1 MSIPARGWWRDDLVS
16 RVKADP
22 GLRWDFPDLLSG
34 LDVLRDVVESDLTEE
49 KNRRSTA
56 IDTYLTEQF
65 EEDKQVRFKQV
76 DLLDDLLG
84 LFVDVPMSVAPT
96 SKRPSGKERDLAAL
110 YPIWLR
116 LNDHPPDGPMAREL
130 APGSGV
136 HAGLESQFDFPAA
149 DLLLDAAFQDWSPLT
164 VLEGAPGQ
172 GKSTI
177 TQYLCQVHR
186 MRLLDRDVARLPG
199 HHREAPLRLPF
210 RVDLRDLATWFQG
223 KDPFDPDQGPDGDH
237 PQSVE
242 GFLAA
247 SIGHHS
253 GGMEFD
259 VADLR
264 AVLKV
269 SACVMVFDGL
279 DEVVD
284 IEIRRRLVEE
294 LTATSRRLGN
304 GSLSFQMI
312 VTSRPAAFAKSPG
325 FDPRVFRHLGLEAI
339 TPEIATSYSE
349 KWIAA
354 KQLTPRDAREVRS
367 VLGSKLTEPH
377 MRELA
382 RNTMQLTILLT
393 LIYARGSSLPDKRTA
408 LYEAYIDTFLN
419 RESEKSPIVRKHREL
434 LINIHGHLAWIL
446 HNEAETGSGS
456 GRIGRDDLMAVLR
469 QYLDTEGHNPA
480 LADQLFEGVVARVV
494 ALVSRVEGSYE
505 FEVQPLR
512 EYFAG
517 KYLYD
522 TAPYSPTGSEKPG
535 GTLTDRFLALARNPY
550 WLNVARFYAG
560 FLSKGEIPSLVES
573 LEDLVE
579 DPDFSNLQQPRILA
593 NMLLADWVFNQNP
606 RSLDAV
612 VDLMADPLAV
622 QVGSG
627 GLTAIPARR
636 RGGMEALPDGS
647 GREELTDLCF
657 ERLEKTANVSYANGL
672 TTLIARNGRPEEVRA
687 RWLAATSEAGGKH
700 RERWFL
706 HGRLL
711 GAIESASPHELDDL
725 LDHPP
730 ADRECMELLSGD
742 QGAYLSA
749 DEQRAETTVDAVLSF
764 GTPYLVS
771 NEDTSVLNRFAQV
784 FAHMPNLFWPIG
796 HVRDRSGFAD
806 GGRVADSPTLAR
818 CAEVVNVWDE
828 LNVDERDWWFDSLQP
843 WERLIGKS
851 HDLFGDRWAHSVL
864 AVEASGIRSAG
875 ETAADAGELFDPSV
889 PIVRRARYARLRAGN
904 RKWWSQQIASSGP
917 GEDRLLALAILF
929 SRASARTIG
938 GVLEAAEPA
947 LQKLTAAEFQLLS
960 ACCTR
965 ATGVRFA
972 RPLRSDALDDGMRL
986 PGELSHRPIELLAI
1000 RASRRLRE
1008 SLHRKYLRDYQ
1019 GRRLPLLE
1027 LCVEAR
1033 LGPGHN
1039 STRAWRDAL
1048 PVLRRHPVRF
1058 FFRQRGPL
1066 RDMPLTVARDICADA
1081 EVYDA
1086 ELVQM
1091 AERRCSAAT
1100 KFEPVAA
1107 VARREDWFPAV

>member
-1 MSIPARGWWRDDLVS
+1 MI
-16 RVKADP
+16 
-22 GLRWDFPDLLSG
+22 
-34 LDVLRDVVESDLTEE
+34 ESDLTEE
-49 KNRRSTA
+49 RARRSTA

-96 SKRPSGKERDLAAL
+96 SKRPSRKEEDYAAL

-116 LNDHPPDGPMAREL
+116 LNDHPHGGPMEGEL
-130 APGSGV
+130 APIADV
-136 HAGLESQFDFPAA
+136 HAGGEAQFDFPAS
-149 DLLLDAAFQDWSPLT
+149 DLLLDAAFQDWSPLN

-177 TQYLCQVHR
+177 TQYVCQVHR
-186 MRLLDRDVARLPG
+186 MRILDRNVERLSK
-199 HHREAPLRLPF
+199 HHRESPLRLPF

-223 KDPFDPDQGPDGDH
+223 KDPFDPDQGPVHDH

-247 SIGHHS
+247 SISSHS
-253 GGMEFD
+253 GGMKFD

-264 AVLKV
+264 AVLRV

-279 DEVVD
+279 DEVAD
-284 IEIRRRLVEE
+284 IETRRRLVEE
-294 LTATSRRLGN
+294 LTATSRRLGS
-304 GSLSFQMI
+304 GTLSFQMI

-325 FDPRVFRHLGLEAI
+325 FDPRVFRYLGLEAI

-349 KWIAA
+349 KWIMA
-354 KQLTPRDAREVRS
+354 KQLTPRDARDVRS

-408 LYEAYIDTFLN
+408 LYEAYIETFLN

-434 LINIHGHLAWIL
+434 LINLHGHLAWIL
-446 HNEAETGSGS
+446 HNEAETGGGS
-456 GRIGRDDLMAVLR
+456 GRIGRDDLMRVLR
-469 QYLDTEGHNPA
+469 HYLETEGHDPA

-494 ALVSRVEGSYE
+494 ALVQRVEGSYE

-579 DPDFSNLQQPRILA
+579 DSEFSKLQQPRILA

-627 GLTAIPARR
+627 GPMTSLAMRR

-647 GREELTDLCF
+647 GRKELTDLCF
-657 ERLEKTANVSYANGL
+657 ENLKKTANASYASGL
-672 TTLIARNGRPEEVRA
+672 AALIARNGDPDEVRA
-687 RWLAATSEAGGKH
+687 KWLSETSAASGKQ
-700 RERWFL
+700 RERWFF

-711 GAIESASPHELDDL
+711 GAIASASSIELDDL

-730 ADRECMELLSGD
+730 IERECMELLSCD
-742 QGAYLSA
+742 KGAYLSA
-749 DEQRAETTVDAVLSF
+749 NEQRAEATVNAVLSF

-771 NEDTSVLNRFAQV
+771 SEDASVLNSFAQV
-784 FAHMPNLFWPIG
+784 FANMPNALWPMGRDQDRIG
-796 HVRDRSGFAD
+796 FSD
-806 GGRVADSPTLAR
+806 GGRVAKSPTLAK
-818 CAEVVNVWDE
+818 CAEVVNVWEE
-828 LNVDERDWWFDSLQP
+828 LKAKEGGWWFRSLEP
-843 WERLIGKS
+843 WEQLIGKS
-851 HDLFGDRWAHSVL
+851 HEHFGNRWAHTVL
-864 AVEASGIRSAG
+864 AVEASGIRSAA
-875 ETAADAGELFDPSV
+875 ERAADAGELFDPSV
-889 PIVRRARYARLRAGN
+889 SIVRRARYARLRAGN
-904 RKWWSQQIASSGP
+904 PRWWSQQIVSSRS
-917 GEDRLLALAILF
+917 GEERVLALAILF
-929 SRASARTIG
+929 ARASTRTIS
-938 GVLEAAEPA
+938 GVLEIADPA
-947 LQKLTAAEFQLLS
+947 LLKLTAAEFQILS
-960 ACCTR
+960 GCCTR
-965 ATGVRFA
+965 ATGMRLA
-972 RPLRSDALDDGMRL
+972 GLLRSDMLDDGMRL
-986 PGELSHRPIELLAI
+986 PGSSPIGRSSCWRSGHRRSSETIFTSDTYVSTKGGGGHCSNCLWTPDWVRGMAPHVLGARSSLCCARI
-1000 RASRRLRE
+1000 RSDFSFVRE
-1008 SLHRKYLRDYQ
+1008 
-1019 GRRLPLLE
+1019 GR
-1027 LCVEAR
+1027 
-1033 LGPGHN
+1033 
-1039 STRAWRDAL
+1039 
-1048 PVLRRHPVRF
+1048 
-1058 FFRQRGPL
+1058 
-1066 RDMPLTVARDICADA
+1066 CATC
-1081 EVYDA
+1081 
-1086 ELVQM
+1086 
-1091 AERRCSAAT
+1091 R
-1100 KFEPVAA
+1100 
-1107 VARREDWFPAV
+1107 